1 MAKKKTPSAE
11 PAPPKETLVSVEN
24 LSVDFRGGAGNI
36 VHAVRNVSFDIGKAE
51 TVALVGESGS
61 GKTVTA
67 LSILRL
73 LPYPAASHPS
83 GVIRFKGEDLMTL
96 PLDGLRH
103 VRGNQISMI
112 FQEPMTSLNPLHTIE
127 QQIGEILL
135 LHRGLTGLAARTR
148 IIELLMQVGI
158 PNPAQRLKAYPHQL
172 SGGQRQR
179 VMIAMALANEP
190 DLLIADEPTTAL
202 DVTVQAQIL
211 ELLRDLQSRLA
222 MALLLITH
230 DLGVVAELADR
241 VAVMYAGR
249 IVETAPAERL
259 FAQPL
264 HPYTAGLL
272 TASLA
277 FEDSSGPLTEIPGQP
292 PDLAALAAGCA
303 FAPRCPR
310 ADARCRIETPL
321 LRRESDRAVACHHAV
336 A

>member
-1 MAKKKTPSAE
+1 MSLLQVEGLTTRFQGDAGTITAVDGISFTLDRG
-11 PAPPKETLVSVEN
+11 ETL
-24 LSVDFRGGAGNI
+24 AI
-36 VHAVRNVSFDIGKAE
+36 
-51 TVALVGESGS
+51 VGESGC
-61 GKTVTA
+61 GKSSAA
-67 LSILRL
+67 LSLLRL
-73 LPYPAASHPS
+73 VPAAGSA
-83 GVIRFKGEDLMTL
+83 R
-96 PLDGLRH
+96 LDGRDLLALGERDLLA
-103 VRGNQISMI
+103 VRGGEIGMV
-112 FQEPMTSLNPLHTIE
+112 FQEPMTSLNPVLT
-127 QQIGEILL
+127 IGEQIAEALHAHGSTTRERARVRAIELL
-135 LHRGLTGLAARTR
+135 GLTGIPDPQR
-148 IIELLMQVGI
+148 QVE
-158 PNPAQRLKAYPHQL
+158 AYPHTL
-172 SGGQRQR
+172 SGGMRQR
-179 VMIAMALANEP
+179 AMIAMAIACTP
-190 DLLIADEPTTAL
+190 KLLIADEPTTAL

>member
-1 MAKKKTPSAE
+1 MSLLQVEGLTTRFQGDAGTITAVDGISFTLDRG
-11 PAPPKETLVSVEN
+11 ETL
-24 LSVDFRGGAGNI
+24 AI
-36 VHAVRNVSFDIGKAE
+36 
-51 TVALVGESGS
+51 VGESGC
-61 GKTVTA
+61 GKSSAA
-67 LSILRL
+67 LSLLRL
-73 LPYPAASHPS
+73 VPAAGSA
-83 GVIRFKGEDLMTL
+83 R
-96 PLDGLRH
+96 LDGRDLLALGERDLLA
-103 VRGNQISMI
+103 VRGGEIGMV
-112 FQEPMTSLNPLHTIE
+112 FQEPMTSLNPVLT
-127 QQIGEILL
+127 IGEQIAEALHAHGSTTRERARVRAIELL
-135 LHRGLTGLAARTR
+135 GLTGIPDPQR
-148 IIELLMQVGI
+148 QVE
-158 PNPAQRLKAYPHQL
+158 AYPHTL
-172 SGGQRQR
+172 SGGMRQR
-179 VMIAMALANEP
+179 AMIAMAIACAP
-190 DLLIADEPTTAL
+190 KLLIADEPTTAL

-259 FAQPL
+259 FPQPL